1 MAMEISVQGWKAS
14 PSEWEAVRRLPK
26 DQLPPLTEAQKEVA
40 RKLGVSEE
48 DYARSA
54 LAGERTQNALLTKTE
69 TFAHLLEKK
78 LRDMGS
84 NATVENVV
92 LQILDDR
99 FEVLLRVNGKLLPLR
114 IKEEIVDDLF
124 ESGSAEAEERLAR
137 ILNAT
142 VGVREQQ

>member
-1 MAMEISVQGWKAS
+1 MEISVQGWKAS

-26 DQLPPLTEAQKEVA
+26 AELPPLTEEQKEVA

-54 LAGERTQNALLTKTE
+54 LAGERTQNALLAKTE
-69 TFAHLLEKK
+69 TFARLLEKK
-78 LRDMGS
+78 LRDLGL
-84 NATVENVV
+84 NANVENVV

-99 FEVLLRVNGKLLPLR
+99 FEVLLRMNGKLLPLR
-114 IKEEIVDDLF
+114 IKEEIVDDLL
-124 ESGSAEAEERLAR
+124 ERGSAEAEERLAR

-142 VGVREQQ
+142 VGVRAQQ